1 MSSSILHWQAAYDTG
16 VEEIDLQHRYFL
28 ALINRL
34 TAELAASGDARYRQ
48 GLLNELAKY
57 AAFHFA
63 SEENL
68 MVKLGYPDR
77 ERHRMLH
84 IELIDKLSSR
94 MNAITYEPLLEFLV
108 GWFIQHTTTEDRHI
122 GEHLRRRQ
130 SPQALEPRP

>member
-1 MSSSILHWQAAYDTG
+1 MISSPLHWQATYDTG

-34 TAELAASGDARYRQ
+34 TVELAASDDPRYRQ
-48 GLLNELAKY
+48 SLLNELAKY

-68 MVKLGYPDR
+68 MVKFGYPDR

-84 IELIDKLSSR
+84 IELIDRLSSR
-94 MNAITYEPLLEFLV
+94 MNAMTYEPLLDFLV
-108 GWFIQHTTTEDRHI
+108 GWFVQHTTSEDRRI
-122 GEHLRRRQ
+122 GEFLRNRG
-130 SPQALEPRP
+130 SPQALGPVS